1 MQSQVHILI
10 QQIFIEWHCLGT
22 WEALWNKADGDPFL
36 CEADMFMWA
45 REDNQK

>member
-1 MQSQVHILI
+1 MTLSHNLLSGIV
-10 QQIFIEWHCLGT
+10 LGT